1 VNSEVRRYRLAR
13 SLRGERYNT
22 LIEYAVERDF
32 VLGLAIRLQLRQSA
46 NLTEVVAR
54 LGPWQLDREQVDAW
68 PGTRLAESAG
78 EAAFLTFECTVR
90 CGEVL
95 TSEAESLWQ
104 WRQPELP
111 EDPCF
116 LREDHRPFF
125 FSVTHE
131 KEAFVD
137 ADREE
142 IAELHSRGLKYF
154 LPLGRERSSTP
165 AIPE

>member
-1 VNSEVRRYRLAR
+1 VSAT
-13 SLRGERYNT
+13 T
-22 LIEYAVERDF
+22 LVEYAVERDF

-54 LGPWQLDREQVDAW
+54 LEPWQLDEKQVDAW

-78 EAAFLTFECTVR
+78 GAAFLTFECTAR
-90 CGEVL
+90 SGEVL
-95 TSEAESLWQ
+95 TSAAESLWQ

-116 LREDHRPFF
+116 FREDRRPFF

-131 KEAFVD
+131 RQAFID
-137 ADREE
+137 AERDE
-142 IAELHSRGLKYF
+142 IAELRGRGLKYGVE
-154 LPLGRERSSTP
+154 LLSRPRGRK